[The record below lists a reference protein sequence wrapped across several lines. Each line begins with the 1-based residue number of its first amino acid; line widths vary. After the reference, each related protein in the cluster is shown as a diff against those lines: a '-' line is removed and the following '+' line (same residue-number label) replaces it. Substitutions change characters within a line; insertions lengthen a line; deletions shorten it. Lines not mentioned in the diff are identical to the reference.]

1 MLKTLN
7 DKLKLMRATRVQCE
21 ELAMTMEF
29 LEGGAIKQLKTHLK
43 KYYEDDDNDTLRI
56 NVDNEVSA
64 LIELADK
71 NRKDEDLL
79 NKEGINPGDNDDE
92 EEKRQDAK
100 SNGSDSKFGYLAWLN
115 KHVNLEECNDI
126 VYEKKL

>member
-29 LEGGAIKQLKTHLK
+29 LEGGAIKQLKVNLK

-56 NVDNEVSA
+56 TVDNEVSS
-64 LIELADK
+64 LIEQAEK
-71 NRKDEDLL
+71 NRKDEDIL
-79 NKEGINPGDNDDE
+79 NTGVIGGNEDGEE
-92 EEKRQDAK
+92 EEKRQDMQ
-100 SNGSDSKFGYLAWLN
+100 SEESDSKFGYLSWLN
-115 KHVNLEECNDI
+115 KHVELA
-126 VYEKKL
+126 